1 MLLTTLPGRMNAAQW
16 KKGENP
22 EVGGR
27 EIRVLVTPTPDADA
41 AHLTDSW
48 FWCPKYI
55 QIFQVHT
62 TMDLILYF

>member
-1 MLLTTLPGRMNAAQW
+1 MPFARF
-16 KKGENP
+16 P

-27 EIRVLVTPTPDADA
+27 VIRVLVMLMPVADA